1 LSQLRTLHCLIGP
14 VAGEPSA
21 APYQQQGAGDPANNY
36 DCQRYCGLNAPV
48 PPWACL
54 QYQMAP
60 QQPRGC
66 YQNARLKI
74 VIDALAFWSTPFNRP
89 ACQIKS
95 DSSNKRRYCDRCC
108 NACQRNNF
116 TERDT
121 WHDECEND
129 CGKRNCSGL
138 RAKSDRGAHPRFS
151 QVEALAIQGKILRTC
166 SDWVDV
172 YECI

>member
-1 LSQLRTLHCLIGP
+1 MGLFAISDGTTTTPRLLPKCSLEDSDRRARILEYAFQSTGLPNKVRF
-14 VAGEPSA
+14 
-21 APYQQQGAGDPANNY
+21 QQQA
-36 DCQRYCGLNAPV
+36 
-48 PPWACL
+48 
-54 QYQMAP
+54 
-60 QQPRGC
+60 
-66 YQNARLKI
+66 
-74 VIDALAFWSTPFNRP
+74 S
-89 ACQIKS
+89 
-95 DSSNKRRYCDRCC
+95 YCDRCC

-138 RAKSDRGAHPRFS
+138 PPKSDRGAHPRFS

>member
-1 LSQLRTLHCLIGP
+1 MHCLIGP

-60 QQPRGC
+60 QQHRGC

-95 DSSNKRRYCDRCC
+95 DSSNKRRIAIAAAMLANGTTLQSAIPGTT
-108 NACQRNNF
+108 NAKMIAASAIAPDCHRNLIAVRIPVF
-116 TERDT
+116 PRL
-121 WHDECEND
+121 
-129 CGKRNCSGL
+129 KR
-138 RAKSDRGAHPRFS
+138 
-151 QVEALAIQGKILRTC
+151 
-166 SDWVDV
+166 
-172 YECI
+172 